1 MNINEIQVTNQK
13 VNYSALAD
21 MVEFAVEK
29 SFNKNGVYHKYLQDY
44 AETLVL
50 LAVMTNYRTNDEE
63 KSISD
68 QYDEVMEIANSSEWK
83 NMIVPQFGDFY
94 NLFTEYVDNEIENR
108 MRPLAKMDEVLES
121 TKRVLDLIY
130 NVASQ
135 LDMDA
140 IKNFDFDGLA
150 NALKDLESTNIE
162 KKNNEEKI
170 VPIGEGNK

>member
-50 LAVMTNYRTNDEE
+50 LAVMTNYSTDDNE

-68 QYDEVMEIANSSEWK
+68 QYDEVMEIANSTEWK
-83 NMIVPQFGDFY
+83 NVIVPQFGAFY
-94 NLFTEYVDNEIENR
+94 DLFTEYVDNEIENR

-121 TKRVLDLIY
+121 TKRVLDMIY

-135 LDMDA
+135 IDIEAL
-140 IKNFDFDGLA
+140 KNFDFDGLA
-150 NALKDLESTNIE
+150 NALKDLEDIE
-162 KKNNEEKI
+162 VNKKNDDAKI
-170 VPIGEGNK
+170 VPIGGDGK